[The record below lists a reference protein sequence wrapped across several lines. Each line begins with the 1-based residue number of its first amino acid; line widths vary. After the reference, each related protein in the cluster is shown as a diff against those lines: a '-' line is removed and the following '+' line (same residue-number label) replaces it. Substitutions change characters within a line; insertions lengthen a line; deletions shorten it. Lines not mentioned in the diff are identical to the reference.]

1 MAKSRPAKRHGVKF
15 PGNFAGEKM
24 NVAAEDRPHRRSKK
38 SVNKYKPGSK

>member
-1 MAKSRPAKRHGVKF
+1 MAKPRPAKSNVVKF